1 VTKARGSR
9 TLLRQARSRYR
20 RPIAALLAALATIVA
35 ITALRPSNPP
45 AATTE
50 AEAISLTRP
59 GEVTVP
65 VPLSRGGSAVDTGD
79 VVDLVTI
86 DDNGL
91 ARVIANDVVVTET
104 TTNSGYSSDA
114 VALISMS
121 ERDALL
127 VTAAAGRAPLALII
141 NPRSAS
147 PA

>member
-1 VTKARGSR
+1 M
-9 TLLRQARSRYR
+9 
-20 RPIAALLAALATIVA
+20 
-35 ITALRPSNPP
+35 
-45 AATTE
+45 E
-50 AEAISLTRP
+50 
-59 GEVTVP
+59 
-65 VPLSRGGSAVDTGD
+65 TGD